1 MKRCTISLTA
11 AALLALCG
19 AAWAQAP
26 ADTTAAAPDTV
37 AAPPAAAPAVTA
49 AAEPA
54 TPPASTKPSLKER
67 MYYGGSIGFSF
78 WDDYFRISLE
88 PLVAI
93 KVKPKLSIGG
103 KLRYEY
109 LKDNRGAVDYDAHNY
124 GASVFS
130 RYRLLPVLYA
140 HGELATMS
148 YDYPTGRESVP
159 FLLVGGGISKPLRP
173 NVWGYVEVL
182 WDVLDDDNNP
192 YDSSQPFIS
201 VGVGVGF

>member
-26 ADTTAAAPDTV
+26 ADTI
-37 AAPPAAAPAVTA
+37 AAPAVTA
-49 AAEPA
+49 AAAPAEP
-54 TPPASTKPSLKER
+54 PSTKPSLKER

-88 PLVAI
+88 PLVAF
-93 KVKPKLSIGG
+93 KVKPKLSVGG

-148 YDYPTGRESVP
+148 YDFPTGRESIP
-159 FLLVGGGISKPLRP
+159 FLLVGGGVSKMLRP

-182 WDVLDDDNNP
+182 WDLLDDDNSP
-192 YDSSQPFIS
+192 YDSGQPFVS

>member
-26 ADTTAAAPDTV
+26 ADTI
-37 AAPPAAAPAVTA
+37 AAPAVTA

-54 TPPASTKPSLKER
+54 KPSLKER

-78 WDDYFRISLE
+78 WGDYFRISLE
-88 PLVAI
+88 PLVAF
-93 KVKPKLSIGG
+93 KLNPKLSVGG
-103 KLRYEY
+103 KVRYEY
-109 LKDNRGAVDYDAHNY
+109 LKDNRDAVDYDAHNY

-148 YDYPTGRESVP
+148 YDFPTGRESVP

-192 YDSSQPFIS
+192 YDTSQPFVS